1 MRASRNNIMAGVF
14 VLGSLAAAFA
24 IALTLGKAGDWAVPK
39 NEYVVQFSLADGA
52 VGLKQGSQVKVG
64 GQPVGLV
71 RTVQIQKDGDGAAQV
86 IDVVVAVRKDLTLY
100 KNASVFIELPLLGTV
115 STINIPAVGTET
127 AGRLEP
133 GSKIKG
139 TLSPPAFL
147 SQAGYGEVQKGQ
159 MQIILEK
166 GSQIAEDIKAITA
179 DVKGRVGPVGDQLTD
194 ILKRVKEFIDEAN
207 RWVAE
212 WGPKVTSALDTANV
226 AAKNLDAG
234 IDDARKLIA
243 TGQKTIDDNRP
254 RIDSII
260 KNADE
265 AMTKINE
272 KIVKDIEDALSRA
285 NGALQGFRETGE
297 KLNALVAEQTPEIRL
312 TLANLRLAS
321 DQLKLT
327 MAEIRR
333 NPWRVLYSPGK
344 KELEQELVYDA
355 ARSFAQAA
363 SDLNA
368 ASASLE
374 SVMAAAKASGQ
385 PVDAAQVKFLTDS
398 MTDAFKRYRAAEE
411 QFRKRLFEMPDS
423 K

>member
-1 MRASRNNIMAGVF
+1 M
-14 VLGSLAAAFA
+14 L
-24 IALTLGKAGDWAVPK
+24 
-39 NEYVVQFSLADGA
+39 
-52 VGLKQGSQVKVG
+52 
-64 GQPVGLV
+64 
-71 RTVQIQKDGDGAAQV
+71 
-86 IDVVVAVRKDLTLY
+86 
-100 KNASVFIELPLLGTV
+100 SVFIELPLLGTV
-115 STINIPAVGTET
+115 STINIPAVGTE
-127 AGRLEP
+127 ASGRLEP

-147 SQAGYGEVQKGQ
+147 SQAGYGEAQKGQ
-159 MQIILEK
+159 MQLIREK
-166 GSQIAEDIKAITA
+166 GAQIAEDIKAITA

-194 ILKRVKEFIDEAN
+194 ILARVKEFVEDAK

-212 WGPKVTSALDTANV
+212 WGPKVTSALDAANV
-226 AAKNLDAG
+226 AVKNLDGG
-234 IDDARKLIA
+234 IDDARKFIA
-243 TGQKTIDDNRP
+243 TGQKTLDENRP

-265 AMTKINE
+265 AMAKIND
-272 KIVKDIEDALSRA
+272 KVVKEIEDALARA

-355 ARSFAQAA
+355 ARSFAQAS

-374 SVMAAAKASGQ
+374 AVMAAAKASNQ

-398 MTDAFKRYRAAEE
+398 MNDAFKRYRAAEE